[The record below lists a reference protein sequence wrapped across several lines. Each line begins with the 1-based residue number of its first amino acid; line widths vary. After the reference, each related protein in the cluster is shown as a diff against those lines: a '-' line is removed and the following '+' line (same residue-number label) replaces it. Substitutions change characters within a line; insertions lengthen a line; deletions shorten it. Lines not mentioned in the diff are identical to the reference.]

1 MFSVL
6 QTGTIVGMGLPI
18 DSEERSFVAKLL
30 EENEDFRQYVTQTM
44 ELRMLAGDES
54 SKHFM
59 ETLMAEDEQEFILS
73 LCQIGFIVY
82 TDYLMAT
89 KNDFN
94 QQKLH

>member
-1 MFSVL
+1 
-6 QTGTIVGMGLPI
+6 MGLPI